1 MIYLTSSWE
10 NGTNVV
16 NDKFILWREGTE
28 YITAITDM
36 ADKIQN
42 ILHTTIK
49 PQCQGWKSQGFCQSD
64 KLFDRKSASF
74 IRRQGF

>member
-42 ILHTTIK
+42 ILHTPYDNKAAMPRLEISK
-49 PQCQGWKSQGFCQSD
+49 ILPK
-64 KLFDRKSASF
+64 R
-74 IRRQGF
+74 